1 MEVLTKEIKKIIQ
14 EKIYQSML
22 DFSNWYIDGEDY
34 LYYKKWG
41 NYRIKIKNSK
51 AGVQTGSWDFT
62 PIKTSFFKR
71 KSFMK
76 SFERNELLK
85 KKKDSMENFLRN
97 IPEEDKKN
105 ILRKMKLDR
114 II

>member
-14 EKIYQSML
+14 EKIYQAML
-22 DFSNWYIDGEDY
+22 DFSNWHIEDKDY

-41 NYRIKIKNSK
+41 NYKIKIKNSK
-51 AGVQTGSWDFT
+51 AGVQTSTWDFT

-71 KSFMK
+71 KSFVK
-76 SFERNELLK
+76 SFEKNELLK
-85 KKKDSMENFLRN
+85 KKKAYMEKFLRN